1 MGLYITGTG
10 KCRTAE
16 KKRVGNG
23 EVSDRLKINICRTKS
38 VLSALYNIYKR
49 QMGGIA
55 RKERNMRKCE
65 ANIRKVFIGVAV
77 AMAVIFP
84 TVFGIPGSISSAKGM
99 SDKYDTEDRDVIT
112 LDLETGG
119 ELLLIPAEEDLE
131 EAHGPGNYGDWI
143 GDYRKVGEPACSI
156 SVKEADESGFLFSVE
171 YPGAAALVDINDCT
185 ATWVDESTAVYRGG
199 DYAITFILTDD
210 GTLQLAEIALI
221 LQDCLNIAGEY
232 MLTE

>member
-1 MGLYITGTG
+1 
-10 KCRTAE
+10 
-16 KKRVGNG
+16 
-23 EVSDRLKINICRTKS
+23 
-38 VLSALYNIYKR
+38 
-49 QMGGIA
+49 
-55 RKERNMRKCE
+55 MRKCE

-131 EAHGPGNYGDWI
+131 EAHGPEDYRDWI
-143 GDYRKVGEPACSI
+143 GDYRKIGEPACSI

-171 YPGAAALVDINDCT
+171 YPGAATLTDMKDYT

-221 LQDCLNIAGEY
+221 SQDCLNIAGEY

>member
-16 KKRVGNG
+16 KKRVGNA
-23 EVSDRLKINICRTKS
+23 EFSDRLRINICRTEP
-38 VLSALYNIYKR
+38 VLSTLYNIYKK
-49 QMGGIA
+49 QMGWIA

-65 ANIRKVFIGVAV
+65 ASIRKVFIGVAV

-84 TVFGIPGSISSAKGM
+84 TVFGIPGSNSSAKGM
-99 SDKYDTEDRDVIT
+99 SDKYDTEDKGVIS

-131 EAHGPGNYGDWI
+131 EAHGPEDYRNWI
-143 GDYRKVGEPACSI
+143 GDYRKIGEPACSI
-156 SVKEADESGFLFSVE
+156 SVKKADESGFLFSVE
-171 YPGAAALVDINDCT
+171 YPGAATLTDMKDYT

-210 GTLQLAEIALI
+210 GTLQLAEIVLI
-221 LQDCLNIAGEY
+221 PQEHLNIAGEY
-232 MLTE
+232 LLTE

>member
-1 MGLYITGTG
+1 
-10 KCRTAE
+10 
-16 KKRVGNG
+16 
-23 EVSDRLKINICRTKS
+23 
-38 VLSALYNIYKR
+38 
-49 QMGGIA
+49 
-55 RKERNMRKCE
+55 MRKCE
-65 ANIRKVFIGVAV
+65 ANIRKVFIGTTVV
-77 AMAVIFP
+77 MAAIFSIA
-84 TVFGIPGSISSAKGM
+84 FGIPGSISSAKGM

-171 YPGAAALVDINDCT
+171 YPGAAALVDIND
-185 ATWVDESTAVYRGG
+185 AVYRGG

-221 LQDCLNIAGEY
+221 PQEYLNIAGEY

>member
-16 KKRVGNG
+16 KNRVGNG
-23 EVSDRLKINICRTKS
+23 EFSDRFRINICRTKS

-131 EAHGPGNYGDWI
+131 EAHGPENYGVWI

-156 SVKEADESGFLFSVE
+156 SVKKADESGFLFSVE
-171 YPGAAALVDINDCT
+171 YPGAATLTDMKDYT

-199 DYAITFILTDD
+199 DYAITFFLTDD
-210 GTLQLAEIALI
+210 ETLQLAEIVLI
-221 LQDCLNIAGEY
+221 PQEHLNIAGEY